1 MKILEPTLRDRAEQL
16 YRRLLLLQRLFR
28 TASADDDADWID
40 AGDKG
45 RNVALC
51 AAIRDVLDELAEHA
65 RILTLIPLPL
75 NEWRPGDGSQDERW
89 RALTEL
95 ERREVLSIA
104 SGYENLITWSEQM
117 VRGANLTDP
126 CAGEGQDQN
135 PAQETREATEYLKA
149 ERARLDRFR
158 GEMSFLERRRHAD
171 SASTRSERSIE
182 EAMIPADPQ
191 KPAEQ
196 KRVHFGG
203 RDRRPLRP

>member
-1 MKILEPTLRDRAEQL
+1 MKILEPTLKDRAEQL

-45 RNVALC
+45 RNAALC

-75 NEWRPGDGSQDERW
+75 NEWRSGDGPQDERW

-104 SGYENLITWSEQM
+104 SGFENLIAWSERM
-117 VRGANLTDP
+117 VRGAGTTGP
-126 CAGEGQDQN
+126 FSGESQDRN
-135 PAQETREATEYLKA
+135 AQETREATEYLKA

-158 GEMSFLERRRHAD
+158 GEMGFLERRRID
-171 SASTRSERSIE
+171 GASGRSERSTE
-182 EAMIPADPQ
+182 DAMISADPR
-191 KPAEQ
+191 KPSEPR
-196 KRVHFGG
+196 RVQFGAME
-203 RDRRPLRP
+203 RRPLRP

>member
-1 MKILEPTLRDRAEQL
+1 MRILEPTLKDRAEQL

-28 TASADDDADWID
+28 TAAADDDADWID
-40 AGDKG
+40 AGEKG

-51 AAIRDVLDELAEHA
+51 AAVREVLDELAEHA

-75 NEWRPGDGSQDERW
+75 NEWRPGDGPQDERW

-104 SGYENLITWSEQM
+104 SGYENLLVWGEQM
-117 VRGANLTDP
+117 VRGAAMADP
-126 CAGEGQDQN
+126 FAGGGQDEN
-135 PAQETREATEYLKA
+135 PAQQTREATEYLKA

-158 GEMSFLERRRHAD
+158 GEMSFLERRRYGD
-171 SASTRSERSIE
+171 SARNERSIE

-191 KPAEQ
+191 RPAEQ
-196 KRVHFGG
+196 KRVQFGG
-203 RDRRPLRP
+203 MDRRPLRP